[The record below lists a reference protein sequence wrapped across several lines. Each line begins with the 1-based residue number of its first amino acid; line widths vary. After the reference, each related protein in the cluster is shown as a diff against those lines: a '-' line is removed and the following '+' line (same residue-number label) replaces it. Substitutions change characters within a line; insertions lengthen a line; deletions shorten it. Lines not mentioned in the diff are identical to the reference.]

1 MRTKIVNELRA
12 VLELATEEELQ
23 QVTNILFCRKFN
35 PIDYLQ
41 TPDPLDVQ
49 SQDWQG
55 WLDTI
60 EKRFR
65 FLGADGVTV
74 LRRQTDRVS
83 YRDILIQVCRYL
95 KIPYSQQMTT
105 IDIETEIFLNLLQK
119 AWHKLPLSEQKSL
132 KTRVITSLADSTNP
146 EPLPLSLQ
154 HDPVKILLQG
164 SSVVAVSSILKPWL
178 LQKIAQQFALHF
190 ATYQVAKTTIINGG
204 IATATQLQSHL
215 ALQMAKRGMVMSTA
229 RYTAVRSIFTFLG
242 PVLWGCFLADL
253 GWRAITTNYTRI
265 IPVIFTLAQIRLTR
279 SDDWQL
285 SPC

>member
-1 MRTKIVNELRA
+1 MNELRA

-23 QVTNILFCRKFN
+23 QVTKVLFSRRFN
-35 PIDYLQ
+35 PIDYLN

-65 FLGADGVTV
+65 FLAADGVTV
-74 LRRQTDRVS
+74 LRRQTDKVS
-83 YRDILIQVCRYL
+83 YRDTLIQVCRYL
-95 KIPYSQQMTT
+95 KIPYAQQMTT
-105 IDIETEIFLNLLQK
+105 IEIESEIFLNLLQK
-119 AWHKLPLSEQKSL
+119 AWHKLPPSEQKSL
-132 KTRVITSLADSTNP
+132 KSRVISSLADSTIP
-146 EPLPLSLQ
+146 EPLPLNLQ

-178 LQKIAQQFALHF
+178 LQKIAQQFAIHF

-204 IATATQLQSHL
+204 IATATQLQNHFT
-215 ALQMAKRGMVMSTA
+215 LQMAKRGMVMSTA
-229 RYTAVRSIFTFLG
+229 RYTAVRGIFTFLG
-242 PVLWGCFLADL
+242 PVLWGCFFADL
-253 GWRAITTNYTRI
+253 GWRAISTNYTRI

-279 SDDWQL
+279 GDDWQL
-285 SPC
+285 LPC

>member
-1 MRTKIVNELRA
+1 MNELRA